1 MRYINTQELKDQR
14 ILQFKKALKDMI
26 ATSKAAYVRSDAKSY
41 RERNPMYSKEEIKRI
56 VECGDPIERAKLSE
70 FFFATSGLYKR
81 IILHYATFL
90 TYSDRKS
97 VV

>member
-41 RERNPMYSKEEIKRI
+41 RERNPMYSKEEIKRTLGI
-56 VECGDPIERAKLSE
+56 TKENRSVI
-70 FFFATSGLYKR
+70 
-81 IILHYATFL
+81 L
-90 TYSDRKS
+90 TYENDSIVIKKDK
-97 VV
+97 